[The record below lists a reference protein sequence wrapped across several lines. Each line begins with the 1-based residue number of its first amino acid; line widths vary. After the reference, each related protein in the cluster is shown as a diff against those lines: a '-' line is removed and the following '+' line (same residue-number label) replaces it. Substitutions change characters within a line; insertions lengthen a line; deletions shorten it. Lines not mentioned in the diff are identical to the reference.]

1 MYYMAKLTETQ
12 ADVIKSFAIF
22 YLLLVANYIG
32 SSLFTCLQINTIKT
46 HKSIQLFS
54 AFLLFFF
61 SVTLISNTGKLEFT
75 PPIEKLLYSIIYFIG
90 FLIVMRLDMRISSL
104 VLLFIFIIYFIELNK
119 DFYLNLGSKITEP
132 HDKNIYNDNKYWI
145 TLNNPYKIRLFKVK
159 QSDFKFINTIETII
173 YYVIVILLVMGF
185 ISYGGEIH
193 DTLSKSNKL
202 TWRNIILDT
211 NICKLEDKKSFWHY
225 FYIGLGIKL

>member
-1 MYYMAKLTETQ
+1 MTNLTETQ

-22 YLLLVANYIG
+22 YLLLLANYIG

-61 SVTLISNTGKLEFT
+61 SVTLISNTGNLEFT
-75 PPIEKLLYSIIYFIG
+75 PPIEKLVHSFIYFIG
-90 FLIVMRLDMRISSL
+90 FLIVMRLDMRISAL

-119 DFYLNLGSKITEP
+119 DFYLDLGSKITNP
-132 HDKNIYNDNKYWI
+132 HDKTIYNDNKYWI

-159 QSDFKFINTIETII
+159 QSDFKFINTIEKII

-185 ISYGGEIH
+185 IAYGGEIH

-211 NICKLEDKKSFWHY
+211 NICKLQDKKSFWHY
-225 FYIGLGIKL
+225 FYIGLGIKI

>member
-1 MYYMAKLTETQ
+1 MAKLTETQ

>member
-1 MYYMAKLTETQ
+1 MKKLTETQ

-75 PPIEKLLYSIIYFIG
+75 PPIEKLLYSFIYFMG
-90 FLIVMRLDMRISSL
+90 FLIVMRLDMRISTL

-119 DFYLNLGSKITEP
+119 DFYLDLGSKITEP
-132 HDKNIYNDNKYWI
+132 HDKTIYNDNKYWI

-159 QSDFKFINTIETII
+159 QSDFKFINKIETII
-173 YYVIVILLVMGF
+173 YYIILILLLMGF
-185 ISYGGEIH
+185 IAYGGEIH

-211 NICKLEDKKSFWHY
+211 NICKLQDKKSFWHY
-225 FYIGLGIKL
+225 FYVGLGIKL

>member
-1 MYYMAKLTETQ
+1 MAKLTQTQ
-12 ADVIKSFAIF
+12 TDIIKSFAIF
-22 YLLLVANYIG
+22 YLLLVSNYIG
-32 SSLFTCLQINTIKT
+32 SSLFTCFQINTIKT
-46 HKSIQLFS
+46 HKPIQLFF

-75 PPIEKLLYSIIYFIG
+75 PPIEKLLYSFIYFIG
-90 FLIVMRLDMRISSL
+90 FLILMRLDTTITAL

-119 DFYLNLGSKITEP
+119 HFYLELGSQITEP
-132 HDKNIYNDNKYWI
+132 DDKKIYNDNKYWI
-145 TLNNPYKIRLFKVK
+145 TLNEPYKIRLFKVK
-159 QSDFKFINTIETII
+159 KSDFKFINTIQTIM
-173 YYVIVILLVMGF
+173 YYVIVILLVIGF

-211 NICKLEDKKSFWHY
+211 NICKLHDKKSFWHY
-225 FYIGLGIKL
+225 FYIGLRIKL

>member
-1 MYYMAKLTETQ
+1 MLELTENQ
-12 ADVIKSFAIF
+12 ADIIKSFAIF
-22 YLLLVANYIG
+22 YLLLIGNYIG
-32 SSLFTCLQINTIKT
+32 SSLFTCLQINNIKK
-46 HKSIQLFS
+46 HRSLQLFS

-90 FLIVMRLDMRISSL
+90 FLIVMRLDVKISAL

-119 DFYLNLGSKITEP
+119 EFYLNYGSQITDPEDKKIY
-132 HDKNIYNDNKYWI
+132 DDNKYWI
-145 TLNNPYKIRLFKVK
+145 TLNEPYKIRLFKVK
-159 QSDFKFINTIETII
+159 QSDFEFINKIETGI
-173 YYVIVILLVMGF
+173 YYVILTLLVMGF

-202 TWRNIILDT
+202 NWIQIILDT
-211 NICKLEDKKSFWHY
+211 NICKLQDRKSFWHY
-225 FYIGLGIKL
+225 FKIGLGIKL